1 MSYILEA
8 LKRAEAERG
17 RGAVPTLQSQAA
29 AVPTEVAQ
37 KPPVVRYVLIGVGAL
52 VLLIVGALVA
62 RWMQQPAA
70 PVTPASPAV
79 QPQLAERSVE
89 KSAPPQFLPA
99 PPPPR
104 IEQRVEPRSEPRVE
118 QRPPVVA
125 AAPAPAPQP
134 APVKAAPAP
143 TPVAA
148 TAAPAPTLAELPDAT
163 RRELPPLKVGGS
175 MYSDTPSAR
184 MLILNGIV
192 YHEGDALSP
201 GLQLEAIGT
210 RRATLSYKGQR
221 FTLDY

>member
-29 AVPTEVAQ
+29 AMPTEVAQ

-70 PVTPASPAV
+70 PVTPASPSV
-79 QPQLAERSVE
+79 QPQVAE

-104 IEQRVEPRSEPRVE
+104 TEPRVEPRNEPRVE

-125 AAPAPAPQP
+125 AAPTP
-134 APVKAAPAP
+134 APVAAAPAP
-143 TPVAA
+143 VPAAATAAA
-148 TAAPAPTLAELPDAT
+148 TAAPAPSMAELPEAI